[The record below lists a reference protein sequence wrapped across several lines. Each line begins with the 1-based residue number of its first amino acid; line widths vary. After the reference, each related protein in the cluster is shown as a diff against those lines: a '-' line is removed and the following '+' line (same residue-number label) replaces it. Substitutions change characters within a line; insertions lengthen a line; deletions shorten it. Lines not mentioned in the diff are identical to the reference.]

1 MNSALIQ
8 LAINCEELQISLP
21 KSDLNSGHS
30 NTVHHTIILQMAPK
44 GILQREKILR

>member
-21 KSDLNSGHS
+21 KSDLKNGYS
-30 NTVHHTIILQMAPK
+30 NTVHHTIILQLSPK
-44 GILQREKILR
+44 GIL